1 MIKNVIQASSFKVR
15 EATCDLQLI
24 SDGRKEMNKI
34 DLQEIFCYSLVWE
47 ISDKK

>member
-1 MIKNVIQASSFKVR
+1 MIKNVIQASSFKVG

-34 DLQEIFCYSLVWE
+34 EKNCRENWCNVVAF
-47 ISDKK
+47 